1 MSNEEAQTDR
11 VEIKAYKLR
20 DLAADP
26 SPLHGLSDPHGHISC
41 YDAGGL
47 KLLTENPFA
56 TCEDLALVLAIDGGQ
71 VVGRLGFLSGTA
83 MYDGNTCPVY
93 WLSGYSV
100 AENYRSSG
108 AGAIL
113 LLHGLTTRRA
123 LLASGG
129 SSRQAEEVY
138 KRTGFRA
145 IGPLRRYIYFYASR
159 VLVEKFVRNRWLA
172 ASLSAVSQPL
182 LNLYNLV
189 MSRRPLG
196 VLSVEPAAAFG
207 PEIEA
212 VFEGDRRNYFPR
224 TAPQLNWVMRY
235 RKIEAF
241 KLLSG
246 GRLVGYALLRMV
258 QDPGGGPHNLP
269 AMKCGRLL
277 DYYLPEGC
285 AGMKADLLHFC
296 ICYFRRAGAE
306 IIECQAFDPPMEQE
320 CARLGMV
327 QIGGHRV
334 FFRPPPGKTP
344 HPSSA
349 VWFLPMGTSDVIIE

>member
-1 MSNEEAQTDR
+1 MAGR
-11 VEIKAYKLR
+11 VKIKAYKLR

-26 SPLHGLSDPHGHISC
+26 SPLDGLSDPHGHISC
-41 YDAGGL
+41 YGADGL

-56 TCEDLALVLAIDGGQ
+56 TCDDLALVLAIHRGQ

-83 MYDGNTCPVY
+83 MYDGDTCPVY

-100 AENYRSSG
+100 DENYRSSG
-108 AGAIL
+108 AGAML
-113 LLHGLTTRRA
+113 LLQGLATRRA

-145 IGPLRRYIYFYASR
+145 LGPLRRYVYFYTSR
-159 VLVEKFVRNRWLA
+159 VLVEKYVRNRWLA
-172 ASLSAVSQPL
+172 PILSAVSQPL

-189 MSRRPLG
+189 MARRPLDI
-196 VLSVEPAAAFG
+196 LSVEPAAAFG

-224 TAPQLNWVMRY
+224 TAPQLNWVMRH

-246 GRLVGYALLRMV
+246 GRLAGYALLRVV
-258 QDPGGGPHNLP
+258 QAPAGGPHNLP
-269 AMKCGRLL
+269 AMKCGTIL

-306 IIECQAFDPPMEQE
+306 IMECQALDPPMEQE

-327 QIGGHRV
+327 QISGFRV
-334 FFRPPPGKTP
+334 FFRPQPAKTLDP
-344 HPSSA
+344 SA
-349 VWFLPMGTSDVIIE
+349 VWFLPMGTSDVIIG